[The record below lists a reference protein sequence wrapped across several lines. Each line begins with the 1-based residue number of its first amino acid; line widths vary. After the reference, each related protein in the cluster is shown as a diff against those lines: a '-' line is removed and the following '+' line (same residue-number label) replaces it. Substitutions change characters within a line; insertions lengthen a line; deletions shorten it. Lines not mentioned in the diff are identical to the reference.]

1 MTNMAEAFPMYSL
14 TRRGLTPQRSR
25 FALEVID
32 AVTEV
37 WGPGRVGIKLSP
49 AAGVG
54 DLGMPLEEQIAQ
66 FKHLIAEIDARK
78 IAYILLVQYLR
89 NFRRSKHR

>member
-1 MTNMAEAFPMYSL
+1 MSL
-14 TRRGLTPQRSR
+14 HSKRSR
-25 FALEVID
+25 FGLEVID

-66 FKHLIAEIDARK
+66 YKHFISEIDKRK
-78 IAYILLVQYLR
+78 IAYILLVRYLR
-89 NFRRSKHR
+89 KHQLAGLC